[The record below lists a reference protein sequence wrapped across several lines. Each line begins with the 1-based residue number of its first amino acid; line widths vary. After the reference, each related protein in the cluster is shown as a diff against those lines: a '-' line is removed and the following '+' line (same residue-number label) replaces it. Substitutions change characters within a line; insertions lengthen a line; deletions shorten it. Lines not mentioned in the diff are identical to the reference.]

1 MEPMMKTWTI
11 KTIRDG
17 EAVHVEKGV
26 SHGDAV
32 KAIYHAMRGQD
43 PIGAGLGSVR
53 GEQSPV
59 AEKALAA

>member
-1 MEPMMKTWTI
+1 MEPKMKTWTI

-26 SHGDAV
+26 AHHDAV

-43 PIGAGLGSVR
+43 PIGAGLGTVR
-53 GEQSPV
+53 GEQAPV
-59 AEKALAA
+59 AERAIAA